1 MSGRFTTVEED
12 QRRSAELARESEQSP
27 AIIQIVL
34 LAVSILMIV
43 GLLFYFMRP
52 PSAAKLYAR
61 IEAAANDPEPNALRM
76 AEEDVQSF
84 LTRFPNDEHAAD
96 VKRYQDEINLQRLE
110 QRFRLR
116 VRSLSND
123 ALSPVEHDYLE
134 AMNNVG
140 VDPEQTIE
148 KLQALVEL
156 YGALPDQIGSHV
168 SMCRT
173 GAARVATIAS
183 ASGENR
189 AAISGGDRCQPEA
202 RRATSRKFARTSTGN
217 LAKYCD
223 LIRR

>member
-156 YGALPDQIGSHV
+156 YGALPDTVGSHF

-173 GAARVATIAS
+173 GAA
-183 ASGENR
+183 
-189 AAISGGDRCQPEA
+189 
-202 RRATSRKFARTSTGN
+202 
-217 LAKYCD
+217 
-223 LIRR
+223 